1 MNNSLAGVFAV
12 LKETVYC
19 LFYCLNSLYVD
30 GKPLRLCVER
40 LDNLMRTL
48 ELANVSTLHCLMQIS
63 ILFTLVSTDSK
74 VFLSLLK
81 RAREAHLDS

>member
-1 MNNSLAGVFAV
+1 MNNSLAEVFAV

-19 LFYCLNSLYVD
+19 LFYCLNSL
-30 GKPLRLCVER
+30 LCVER

-48 ELANVSTLHCLMQIS
+48 ELANVSTFHGLMQIS
-63 ILFTLVSTDSK
+63 ILFTLVSTDLK